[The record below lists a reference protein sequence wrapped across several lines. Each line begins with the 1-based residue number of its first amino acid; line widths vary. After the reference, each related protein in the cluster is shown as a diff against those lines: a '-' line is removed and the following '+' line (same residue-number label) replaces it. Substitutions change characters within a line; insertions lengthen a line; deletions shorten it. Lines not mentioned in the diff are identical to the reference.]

1 MTFRRRAVVVILIAV
16 VIFGWWFSKEMKRVG
31 DIAITSWT
39 EDQAADCGI
48 VLTGGP
54 QRIREG
60 FDLLIRGSVQKL
72 IISGVNPQAELR
84 EIFPTWP
91 YHGGLREADV
101 ILEKFSQ
108 TTYGNAQQSLA
119 LVEAL
124 RCRDVILVTG
134 RLHMY
139 RALSTFRAE
148 FPPAVS
154 IHPRAVIAGSAEP
167 ETGELAWET
176 LKSMFYSLWAY

>member
-1 MTFRRRAVVVILIAV
+1 MSFKRNWVILFLIIGV
-16 VIFGWWFSKEMKRVG
+16 LLVYWFSKEMRKVNSFEV
-31 DIAITSWT
+31 TSWT
-39 EDQAADCGI
+39 EDQTADCGV

-60 FDLLIRGSVQKL
+60 FDLLIRGSIQKL

-84 EIFPTWP
+84 DIFPLWP
-91 YHGGLREADV
+91 YHGNLKEADV

-124 RCRDVILVTG
+124 RCRDVVLVTG

-139 RALSTFRAE
+139 RALSTFKAE
-148 FPPAVS
+148 FPPAIS
-154 IHPRAVIAGSAEP
+154 ISPRTVVAGSLEP
-167 ETGELAWET
+167 ETGELVLET
-176 LKSMFYSLWAY
+176 LKSMFYSFWAY